1 MRPTFSVESPLP
13 GPEGAE
19 RPRQPQATHT
29 AVMMIKKIDLETLLL
44 DEFQDVD
51 KTSCDEDEERD
62 KKGERHSGW
71 ILLYGCCSGE
81 LSSQTIVHWGFQS
94 VAKR

>member
-1 MRPTFSVESPLP
+1 
-13 GPEGAE
+13 
-19 RPRQPQATHT
+19 
-29 AVMMIKKIDLETLLL
+29 MMIKKIDLETLLL

-71 ILLYGCCSGE
+71 ILQLSFCSG
-81 LSSQTIVHWGFQS
+81 QI
-94 VAKR
+94 

>member
-1 MRPTFSVESPLP
+1 
-13 GPEGAE
+13 
-19 RPRQPQATHT
+19 
-29 AVMMIKKIDLETLLL
+29 MMIKKMIDLETLLL

-71 ILLYGCCSGE
+71 ILQLGCCSGQILANLLAE
-81 LSSQTIVHWGFQS
+81 Q
-94 VAKR
+94 

>member
-1 MRPTFSVESPLP
+1 M
-13 GPEGAE
+13 
-19 RPRQPQATHT
+19 
-29 AVMMIKKIDLETLLL
+29 MMIKKIDLEALLL

-71 ILLYGCCSGE
+71 ILQLGCCFCE
-81 LSSQTIVHWGFQS
+81 LLAFSQTIVHWGFQS
-94 VAKR
+94 VAKGDESMVRDRCTFVLKNAY